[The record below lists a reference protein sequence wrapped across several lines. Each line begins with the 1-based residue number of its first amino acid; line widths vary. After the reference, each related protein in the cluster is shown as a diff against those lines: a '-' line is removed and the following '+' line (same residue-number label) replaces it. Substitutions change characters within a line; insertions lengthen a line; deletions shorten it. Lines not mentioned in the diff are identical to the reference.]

1 MQLNYANLEKSNRND
16 IFTGLLTVVILF
28 LILLGVF
35 ICSQLLNKH
44 INDAETIVKEFTVQ
58 TAYNIH
64 NKISA
69 DIQFLDSVS
78 SYAGENFS
86 SIKTFD
92 GRLIIKKV
100 KNRNDFKNWGI
111 SSLSG
116 EEYLVD
122 PNGRLIQSGKTYLSK
137 ACLNKVSTGGYCFD
151 RIHETGSDKDFEMF
165 DSIYAVPIFN
175 DNEIKAV
182 LFAVTKIDTINHI
195 LTIDNFN
202 NRAHAHI
209 IKSDGTFFIKDSASM
224 FKRDKNIF
232 SDSVKFLTPSK
243 TVVEKRLKS
252 YRLGNYWSFRKNQ
265 IWLNTFVPIN
275 YDNWFVEISVPST
288 IISVTNL
295 DVLLL
300 LFSVIIII
308 FYLLYIMLKRVNV
321 IYDDTHQSMMNFAF
335 NDDVTG
341 APNSN
346 KFLLEARKVFANPAN
361 DNKKYA
367 MVLMDI
373 AKFKVINE
381 IYGYDNANKILKDVS
396 EIIRRNIRT
405 TDLSTRYFA
414 ATFAFLIKYN
424 EVEDISK
431 TIDKILAEIDVY
443 NSTMMTN
450 FNDVKRGLI
459 TKLVLL
465 FGVYLVSDR
474 HLSINT
480 MCDRALLAKRTIQSK
495 VNQHIAFYDEAL
507 RTKLLNDKKIEDEMY
522 SALEKNE
529 FVMYLQPK
537 FDMHTLKVVGSEA
550 LVRWIHPTAGFIPP
564 CDFIPLFE
572 QNGFVVELDHY
583 IWEVACKTIRKW
595 MNWGLNPT
603 PISVN
608 VSRLH
613 LSNENFIDYLIH
625 LIKKYNIPAQLLELE
640 LTESACFDDLD
651 KFLEILNTLKKY
663 GFSIAMDDFGV
674 GYSSLNILRK
684 IPVDILKLDKEF
696 ITTST
701 SDDKGKVVVKHVLA
715 MAKNLNLTTVSEGI
729 ETKEQAE
736 FLTVAGCDI
745 AQGFLFARPMPIND
759 FEKLAFAQEIE
770 QIELQKK
777 QNEENN

>member
-1 MQLNYANLEKSNRND
+1 MQNKYANLDKHNKTD
-16 IFTGLLTVVILF
+16 IFLTFLTGLIIAAV
-28 LILLGVF
+28 LLGAF
-35 ICSQLLNKH
+35 ICLKLINKH
-44 INDAETIVKEFTVQ
+44 IINAETVVREFTIQ

-78 SYAGENFS
+78 SYVGENFV
-86 SIKTFD
+86 SINTFD
-92 GRLIIKKV
+92 GRLILKKV
-100 KNRNDFKNWGI
+100 KNRNDFKKWGLASLNGTEYTINNNGKI
-111 SSLSG
+111 SISK
-116 EEYLVD
+116 EKYLTTSCV
-122 PNGRLIQSGKTYLSK
+122 
-137 ACLNKVSTGGYCFD
+137 NKVVKGDYCFD
-151 RIHETGSDKDFEMF
+151 RIHENVSDNNYVVF
-165 DSIYAVPIFN
+165 DSVYAVPIFN

-182 LFAVTKIDTINHI
+182 LFAVTKIDTIKHI

-202 NRAHAHI
+202 NKAHAHI
-209 IKSDGTFFIKDSASM
+209 IKSDVSFFIKDSSSM
-224 FKRDKNIF
+224 FKKDKTIF
-232 SDSVKFLTPSK
+232 DKSIKIITPKKS
-243 TVVEKRLKS
+243 VVEKRLKS
-252 YRLGNYWSFRKNQ
+252 YKLGNYWSYRKNQ

-275 YDNWFVEISVPST
+275 YGNWLVEITIPSN
-288 IISVTNL
+288 IISITNL
-295 DVLLL
+295 DILLL
-300 LFSVIIII
+300 LFSVVIII
-308 FYLLYIMLKRVNV
+308 FYLLYIMLKRVNI
-321 IYDDTHQSMMNFAF
+321 IYDNTHQSMMKFAF

-341 APNSN
+341 GPNSN
-346 KFLLEARKVFANPAN
+346 KFLLEARKVFANPLN
-361 DNKKYA
+361 DNKNYA

-381 IYGYDNANKILKDVS
+381 IYGYDTANRILKDVS

-414 ATFAFLIKYN
+414 ATFAFLIRYN

-443 NSTMMTN
+443 NATMMTE
-450 FNDVKRGLI
+450 FKDVKRGLI

-465 FGVYLVSDR
+465 FGVYLVTDKN
-474 HLSINT
+474 LSINT
-480 MCDRALLAKRTIQSK
+480 MCDRALLAKRTIKSK

-537 FDMHTLKVVGSEA
+537 FDMHTLQVVGSEA
-550 LVRWIHPTAGFIPP
+550 LVRWMHPTVGFIPP

-572 QNGFVVELDHY
+572 QNGFIVELDHY
-583 IWEVACKTIRKW
+583 IWEIACKTIRKW
-595 MNWGLNPT
+595 MNWGLKPT

-613 LSNENFIDYLIH
+613 LNNDDFIDFLIH
-625 LIKKYNIPAQLLELE
+625 LIKKYNIPAKLLELE

-696 ITTST
+696 ISTST
-701 SDDKGKVVVKHVLA
+701 ADEKGKVVVKHVLA

-729 ETKEQAE
+729 ETKDQAE
-736 FLTVAGCDI
+736 FLSVAGCDI
-745 AQGFLFARPMPIND
+745 AQGFLFARPMPVSD
-759 FEKLAFAQEIE
+759 FEKVAFAQEIE
-770 QIELQKK
+770 QIDLQKK
-777 QNEENN
+777 QNEEN

>member
-1 MQLNYANLEKSNRND
+1 MQNKYANLDKNNKTD
-16 IFTGLLTVVILF
+16 
-28 LILLGVF
+28 ILLAFLTGIIVLFVLLGAF
-35 ICSQLLNKH
+35 ICLKLINKH
-44 INDAETIVKEFTVQ
+44 IINAETVIREFTIQ

-78 SYAGENFS
+78 SYAGENFV
-86 SIKTFD
+86 SINTFD
-92 GRLIIKKV
+92 GRLINRKV
-100 KNRNDFKNWGI
+100 KNRKDFKSWGI
-111 SSLSG
+111 SSLNG
-116 EEYLVD
+116 TEYLINK
-122 PNGRLIQSGKTYLSK
+122 NGKLSLSSENYLTKT
-137 ACLNKVSTGGYCFD
+137 CIDKVIKGNYCFS
-151 RIHETGSDKDFEMF
+151 RIHESNSDNNIETF
-165 DSIYAVPIFN
+165 DSVYAVPLYN
-175 DNEIKAV
+175 DNEVKAV
-182 LFAVTKIDTINHI
+182 LFAITKIDTIKHI

-202 NRAHAHI
+202 NKAFAHI
-209 IKSDGTFFIKDSASM
+209 IKSDGTFFIKDSSSM
-224 FKRDKNIF
+224 FKKDQTVFEK
-232 SDSVKFLTPSK
+232 SVKIITPRKS
-243 TVVEKRLKS
+243 VVEKQLKS
-252 YRLGNYWSFRKNQ
+252 YKLGNYWSYRKNQ
-265 IWLNTFVPIN
+265 LWLSTFVPIN
-275 YDNWFVEISVPST
+275 YDNWFVHITVPANLIS
-288 IISVTNL
+288 ITNL

-308 FYLLYIMLKRVNV
+308 FYLLYIMLKRVNI
-321 IYDDTHQSMMNFAF
+321 IYENTHQSMMKFAF

-341 APNSN
+341 GPNSN

-361 DNKKYA
+361 ENKNYA

-381 IYGYDNANKILKDVS
+381 IYGYDTANKILKDVA

-424 EVEDISK
+424 DVEDISK

-443 NSTMMTN
+443 NATMMTE
-450 FNDVKRGLI
+450 FKDSKRGLI

-465 FGVYLVSDR
+465 FGVYLITDKN
-474 HLSINT
+474 LSINT

-507 RTKLLNDKKIEDEMY
+507 RTKLLNDKKIEDDMY
-522 SALEKNE
+522 AALERKE

-537 FDMHTLKVVGSEA
+537 FDMHTLQVVGSEA
-550 LVRWIHPTAGFIPP
+550 LVRWIHPKVGFIPP
-564 CDFIPLFE
+564 GDFIPLFE
-572 QNGFVVELDHY
+572 QNGFVVDLDHY

-595 MNWGLNPT
+595 MDWGLTPT

-613 LSNENFIDYLIH
+613 LNNDDFIDFLIH
-625 LIKKYNIPAQLLELE
+625 LIKKYNIPAKLLELE
-640 LTESACFDDLD
+640 LTESSCFDDID
-651 KFLEILNTLKKY
+651 KFLDILNTLKKY
-663 GFSIAMDDFGV
+663 GFNIAMDDFGV

-696 ITTST
+696 ISTTT
-701 SDDKGKVVVKHVLA
+701 ADEKGKVVVKHVLA

-729 ETKEQAE
+729 ETKDQAE
-736 FLTVAGCDI
+736 FLTIAGCDI
-745 AQGFLFARPMPIND
+745 AQGFLFARPMPVSD

-770 QIELQKK
+770 QIELQRK
-777 QNEENN
+777 QSEENI